1 MASLPAARAQVAPHS
16 SHARSIPISLWGTHT
31 CRQSSWWA
39 THTRAPT
46 LTGTHTQCV
55 CPSPPLQRTHLQAV
69 QLVSYLVAVLP
80 EGRQEAEHLVVQ
92 VECPFGCLRG
102 EGGSAV
108 VRVAPS

>member
-1 MASLPAARAQVAPHS
+1 MGHAHLQAVQLVGHPHT
-16 SHARSIPISLWGTHT
+16 RTHT
-31 CRQSSWWA
+31 HR
-39 THTRAPT
+39 H
-46 LTGTHTQCV
+46 THTQCV

-69 QLVSYLVAVLP
+69 QLVGYLVAVLP